1 MIPPGG
7 DLNAEVTKAY
17 RDHVAAVHR
26 SALRA
31 AFGDGGA
38 AKDATQEA
46 FLAAYENWPSV
57 REMTPG
63 RQRSWLSRTACNKI
77 IDSWRRTS
85 AEYPAEILPE
95 LADSRTSEDVPAAI
109 DVAAFWK
116 EIVTVVP
123 RRAAQVAYLAWN
135 EGWNNAEIGRHLGI
149 DRATVLRDL
158 RLVVAAALH
167 SGRSTSITVGNE
179 GGEA

>member
-7 DLNAEVTKAY
+7 DLNAEFTRAY
-17 RDHVAAVHR
+17 RDHTAAVHR

-31 AFGDGGA
+31 AFGDRA
-38 AKDATQEA
+38 EADDATQEA
-46 FLAAYENWPSV
+46 FIKAYDNWPSV

-63 RQRSWLSRTACNKI
+63 RQRAWLSRTARNKI
-77 IDSWRRTS
+77 IDSWRRTNS
-85 AEYPAEILPE
+85 EDPADTLPE
-95 LADSRTSEDVPAAI
+95 PADSRTSEDAPAAI
-109 DVAAFWK
+109 DVATFWK

-135 EGWNNAEIGRHLGI
+135 EGWNDTEIARHLGV
-149 DRATVLRDL
+149 DRATVGRDR
-158 RLVVAAALH
+158 RLVIAVARQP
-167 SGRSTSITVGNE
+167 GRSTSITAGNE